1 VISKGSA
8 IKPDQIESFRLE
20 PGSHASPSE
29 GVCVVELASVLAG
42 EEFSDRPDCVCEVI
56 AAYLRSWNDRAS
68 YVDRQR
74 LRPYATRVIGSGG
87 DRATTRRRG
96 EICLLW
102 AETGDLQA
110 AGPGRRFLARL
121 GARTRV
127 AWLLGAR
134 SALRL
139 NEGAGEYAARVCFAR
154 HGSDAAFRLLD
165 RLLEVGE
172 RDQSAPA
179 RTGPRTNGNGI
190 GAVNG
195 NGNGAVPARRRFV
208 NAVLRARAAGPPPGS
223 EKNGHGN
230 GNGAGRSAP
239 ARRRARR

>member
-1 VISKGSA
+1 VVSNGSA

-20 PGSHASPSE
+20 PGPHASPAE

-74 LRPYATRVIGSGG
+74 LRPYATRVIGSAR
-87 DRATTRRRG
+87 DHATTRRRR
-96 EICLLW
+96 EICMLW
-102 AETGDLQA
+102 AETGDLE
-110 AGPGRRFLARL
+110 AGRGRRFLTRL
-121 GARTRV
+121 GARARV
-127 AWLLGAR
+127 AWLLGAG

-154 HGSDAAFRLLD
+154 YGSDAAFRLLD
-165 RLLEVGE
+165 HLLEVGE
-172 RDQSAPA
+172 RDEPAPE
-179 RTGPRTNGNGI
+179 RTAPRTNGNG
-190 GAVNG
+190 
-195 NGNGAVPARRRFV
+195 NGADPARRRFV
-208 NAVLRARAAGPPPGS
+208 HAVLRARAGGPSPGS
-223 EKNGHGN
+223 KTNGHGN
-230 GNGAGRSAP
+230 GNGAGRPAP